1 MSPMHAEHSPDE
13 SVHGAPHGNVNVNK
27 ITLPPPRDLIIG
39 TLLAFSLLC
48 NIFLYAYAKDAKTIA
63 LVANDA
69 LEKFMANQLP
79 ELKSR
84 IEVAEELTKTYGL
97 KESLNV
103 DHHYQSSPGEKAVGS
118 DRRSSR

>member
-1 MSPMHAEHSPDE
+1 MATRNEHSPND
-13 SVHGAPHGNVNVNK
+13 SVSGNSAPVQVTR

-84 IEVAEELTKTYGL
+84 IEVTEELTKTYGL
-97 KESLNV
+97 KESIEHSQ
-103 DHHYQSSPGEKAVGS
+103 DQVGK
-118 DRRSSR
+118 RRGR

>member
-1 MSPMHAEHSPDE
+1 MDE
-13 SVHGAPHGNVNVNK
+13 SVSGNSAPVQVTRV
-27 ITLPPPRDLIIG
+27 TLPPARDLIMG

-84 IEVAEELTKTYGL
+84 IEVAEELAKINL
-97 KESLNV
+97 EKESLNV
-103 DHHYQSSPGEKAVGS
+103 DYHHQPGPGEKATGS
-118 DRRSSR
+118 DRRSRR